1 MPATTTEAESSWASF
16 TFTVSLQVRHPRR
29 STDAISATLRRRPG
43 RAWVAGEAR
52 ATPKGTPLTGVYK
65 ESYCF
70 YRLAKGTGPEAL
82 EARLRAATRTLA
94 KHSAA
99 LRGWRRSGG
108 RLSYYVALRGTGAM
122 GFVLTPDLL
131 SEIARAG
138 VELGVEALWDR
149 PK

>member
-1 MPATTTEAESSWASF
+1 MPVTTDLESSWASF
-16 TFTVSLQVRHPRR
+16 RFGISLQVRHPHR
-29 STDAISATLRRRPG
+29 STESISTALGRRPG

-52 ATPKGTPLTGVYK
+52 ATPTGTPLAGVYR

-70 YRLAKGTGPEAL
+70 FDLAKGTGPSEL

-99 LRGWRRSGG
+99 LRRWRRSGG
-108 RLSYYVALRGTGAM
+108 RLTYYVFISSTGAM
-122 GFVLTPDLL
+122 GFSLRPELL
-131 SEIARAG
+131 AEIARAG
-138 VELGVEALWDR
+138 VELGVEFMKR